1 MEADGLRTRLMKFI
15 KHIFNFDNWEIY
27 LIFLRKRKRYEMW
40 SQSLV
45 IVEKNQSDTWKYE
58 TTNRAQSACLDDI
71 LSSKYQ
77 PSFHNEV
84 IDANELSELIK
95 REKIRSSQHCQFFR
109 RTGGNVANNHFT
121 FRETIKRWQ

>member
-1 MEADGLRTRLMKFI
+1 
-15 KHIFNFDNWEIY
+15 
-27 LIFLRKRKRYEMW
+27 MW

-84 IDANELSELIK
+84 IDANELSELIGTDK
-95 REKIRSSQHCQFFR
+95 KIDTLQTYFWQIKVCPKMHIQGNSTRLWGQRKVSGIKYHFILEPESRLRSEH
-109 RTGGNVANNHFT
+109 
-121 FRETIKRWQ
+121 